1 MPSYRLIL
9 ASTSPR
15 RRQLLADAGFVFE
28 AKDPGD
34 AEDAVHRAV
43 SPEALAVEKA
53 RLKARAVALS
63 LSGPRPALIVG
74 ADTLVAAGHEVLG
87 KPVDR
92 TDAKSI
98 LTRLSGTRHQV
109 ISGVCVWPVMA
120 NSVRQLAPWTAEVS
134 TWVTM
139 RKVDE
144 AEIDAYV
151 ASGESDGK
159 AGAYAIQERGDRFV
173 EKIDGS
179 FANVVG
185 FPIELFRET
194 LPRLLKEWELE

>member
-15 RRQLLADAGFVFE
+15 RRQLLTAAGYVFE
-28 AKDPGD
+28 ACDPGD
-34 AEDAVHRAV
+34 AEDAIQHAAT
-43 SPEALAVEKA
+43 PGTLAVEKA
-53 RLKARAVALS
+53 RLKARAAVQALT
-63 LSGPRPALIVG
+63 GARPAIVIG
-74 ADTLVAAGHEVLG
+74 ADTLVAAGGDVLG

-92 TDAKSI
+92 ADAKCI

-109 ISGVCVWPVMA
+109 ISGVCVWPV
-120 NSVRQLAPWTAEVS
+120 LAQDRPATPWTAEVS

-139 RKVDE
+139 RKVE
-144 AEIDAYV
+144 PSEIDAYV

-159 AGAYAIQERGDRFV
+159 AGAYAIQEKGDTFV
-173 EKIDGS
+173 ESLDGS

-185 FPIELFRET
+185 FPIELFQET
-194 LPRLLKEWELE
+194 LPRLLKEWGLE